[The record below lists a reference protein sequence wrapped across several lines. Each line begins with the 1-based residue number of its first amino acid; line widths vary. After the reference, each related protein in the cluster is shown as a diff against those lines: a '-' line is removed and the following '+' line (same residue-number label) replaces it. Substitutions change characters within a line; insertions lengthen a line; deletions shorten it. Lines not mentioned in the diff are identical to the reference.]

1 MPIAWRESRSAARS
15 AQAAVASAQAAV
27 VTAVPDFDIAAGEQ
41 IRRESE
47 NGLRG
52 RAGTIAVIAPRPLE
66 EQGDRTHICD
76 GGERDGMHG

>member
-1 MPIAWRESRSAARS
+1 MRAGPAERS
-15 AQAAVASAQAAV
+15 AQAAVATAQAAV

-47 NGLRG
+47 NGLRRS
-52 RAGTIAVIAPRPLE
+52 RAGAAIAPRPLE